1 MCLTLKSKSWSS
13 VLGRSLISLRTMV
26 DWCLREAFSFLEV
39 SYLNLPKSMILQTG
53 GAARGLTSTS
63 SSPCSSAIL
72 RASCVGMMPTCPPSA
87 AMTRTSG
94 TRMRRPTR

>member
-1 MCLTLKSKSWSS
+1 MCFTLKSKSCSS
-13 VLGRSLISLRTMV
+13 VFGRSLISLSTIV
-26 DWCLREAFSFLEV
+26 DWCLREAFSFFDV

-63 SSPCSSAIL
+63 SSPCSSASL
-72 RASCVGMMPTCPPSA
+72 SASCVGMMPTWLPSA
-87 AMTRTSG
+87 PMTRTSG

>member
-1 MCLTLKSKSWSS
+1 MCLTLKSRSCLS
-13 VLGRSLISLRTMV
+13 VFGRSLISLSTIV
-26 DWCLREAFSFLEV
+26 DWCLREAFSFFDV

-63 SSPCSSAIL
+63 SSPCSSA
-72 RASCVGMMPTCPPSA
+72 RRSASWVGMMPTCAPSA
-87 AMTRTSG
+87 PMTRTSG

>member
-1 MCLTLKSKSWSS
+1 MCFTLKSKSWSS
-13 VLGRSLISLRTMV
+13 VFGRSLISFTTIV
-26 DWCLREAFSFLEV
+26 DWCFREAFSFFDV

-63 SSPCSSAIL
+63 SRPCSSARRQRL
-72 RASCVGMMPTCPPSA
+72 VRRDDADLLPSA
-87 AMTRTSG
+87 PMTRTSG